1 MARVQAWRGD
11 ICDLEVDAIV
21 NPASVTLWMS
31 TGVGAAIKKR
41 GGDSIEIA
49 AVRMAPIALGETV
62 VTAAGTLPSHH
73 VLHAATIDRGHR
85 TSSEAVSAAATSAVL
100 RAGELGLRSVA
111 IPALG
116 AGAGGLDPDSSARAT
131 VTAVRDALPRAPSI
145 RRVVF
150 ALMDPDVFA
159 AYRDEVADLDDAGTR
174 EEPA

>member
-31 TGVGAAIKKR
+31 SGVGAALKKR

-62 VTAAGTLPSHH
+62 VTPAGSLSARH
-73 VLHAATIDRGHR
+73 VLHAATLDRGHR
-85 TSSEAVSAAATSAVL
+85 TSREAVAAAATSAIL
-100 RAGELGLRSVA
+100 RAGELGLHSIA

-116 AGAGGLDPDSSARAT
+116 AGAGGLDPDTSAEAT
-131 VTAVRDALPRAPSI
+131 VPAVRDALRQAPSI
-145 RRVVF
+145 RRVIF
-150 ALMDPDVFA
+150 ALQNPDVFA
-159 AYRDEVADLDDAGTR
+159 AYFDAVADLEGSFESET
-174 EEPA
+174 PA

>member
-1 MARVQAWRGD
+1 LARVQAWRGD

-31 TGVGAAIKKR
+31 SGVGAAIKKR

-49 AVRMAPIALGETV
+49 AVRMSPIALGETV
-62 VTAAGTLPSHH
+62 VTPAGTLPARH
-73 VLHAATIDRGHR
+73 VLHAATLDHGHK
-85 TSSEAVSAAATSAVL
+85 TSVAAAAAAATSAIL

-116 AGAGGLDPDSSARAT
+116 AGAGGLDPDVSAQVT
-131 VTAVRDALPRAPSI
+131 VTAVRDALVRAPSI

-150 ALMDPDVFA
+150 ALQDSDVFA
-159 AYRDEVADLDDAGTR
+159 AYRDAVADLEGTW
-174 EEPA
+174 ETEGPA

>member
-31 TGVGAAIKKR
+31 SGVGAAIKKR

-49 AVRMAPIALGETV
+49 AVRMSPIALGETV
-62 VTAAGTLPSHH
+62 ATAAGSLPAHH
-73 VLHAATIDRGHR
+73 VLHAATLDRGHR
-85 TSSEAVSAAATSAVL
+85 TSREAVAAAATSAIL
-100 RAGELGLRSVA
+100 RAGELGLHSIA

-116 AGAGGLDPDSSARAT
+116 AGAGGLDPGLSAEVT
-131 VTAVRDALPRAPSI
+131 VSAVRDALRQAPSI

-150 ALMDPDVFA
+150 ALQDPEVFA
-159 AYRDEVADLDDAGTR
+159 AYLDAVADLEGTW
-174 EEPA
+174 EDEGPA

>member
-1 MARVQAWRGD
+1 MARVQAWHGD

-31 TGVGAAIKKR
+31 SGVGAAIKKR

-49 AVRMAPIALGETV
+49 AVRMSPIALGETV
-62 VTAAGTLPSHH
+62 VTPAGTLPARH
-73 VLHAATIDRGHR
+73 VLHAATIDHGHR
-85 TSSEAVSAAATSAVL
+85 TSLEAVTAAATSAVQ

-116 AGAGGLDPDSSARAT
+116 AGAGGLAPEISAEAT
-131 VTAVRDALPRAPSI
+131 VTAVRDALRGAPSI

-150 ALMDPDVFA
+150 ALQNPDVFA
-159 AYRDEVADLDDAGTR
+159 AYVDAIDDLDGTW
-174 EEPA
+174 ETEGPG

>member
-1 MARVQAWRGD
+1 MARVQAWHGD

-31 TGVGAAIKKR
+31 SGVGAAIKKR

-62 VTAAGTLPSHH
+62 VTPAGTLPARH

-85 TSSEAVSAAATSAVL
+85 TSLQAVTAAATSAVL

-116 AGAGGLDPDSSARAT
+116 AGSGGLAPEISAEAT
-131 VTAVRDALPRAPSI
+131 VTAVRDALPGAPSI

-150 ALMDPDVFA
+150 ALQDPVVFA
-159 AYRDEVADLDDAGTR
+159 AYLHAIHELEGTW
-174 EEPA
+174 ETEGPG

>member
-31 TGVGAAIKKR
+31 SGVGAAIKKR

-49 AVRMAPIALGETV
+49 AVRMAPIALGATV
-62 VTAAGTLPSHH
+62 VTLAGTLPAQH
-73 VLHAATIDRGHR
+73 VLHAATLDRGHR
-85 TSSEAVSAAATSAVL
+85 TSADAVAAAAASAIVC
-100 RAGELGLRSVA
+100 AGELG

-116 AGAGGLDPDSSARAT
+116 AGAGGLAPEASAQAT
-131 VTAVRDALPRAPSI
+131 VTAVRDALPRSPSI

-150 ALMDPDVFA
+150 ALQNPDVFA
-159 AYRDEVADLDDAGTR
+159 AYLDVLEDLEGTWAT
-174 EEPA
+174 EGPA

>member
-1 MARVQAWRGD
+1 MARVQAWHGD

-31 TGVGAAIKKR
+31 SGVGAAIKKR

-49 AVRMAPIALGETV
+49 AVRMSPIALGETV
-62 VTAAGTLPSHH
+62 VTPAGTLPARH
-73 VLHAATIDRGHR
+73 VLHAATTDRGHR
-85 TSSEAVSAAATSAVL
+85 TSLEAVTAAATSAVL

-116 AGAGGLDPDSSARAT
+116 SGAGGLDPDTAARAT
-131 VTAVRDALPRAPSI
+131 VTAVRDALPGAPSI

-150 ALMDPDVFA
+150 ALQNADVLA
-159 AYRDEVADLDDAGTR
+159 AYLDAIDDLEGTW
-174 EEPA
+174 ETEGPG

>member
-21 NPASVTLWMS
+21 SPASVSLWMS
-31 TGVGAAIKKR
+31 SGVGAAIKKR

-62 VTAAGTLPSHH
+62 ATPAGTLPSTH
-73 VLHAATIDRGHR
+73 VLHTATLDRALR
-85 TSSEAVSAAATSAVL
+85 TSAETVAAAATSAVIL
-100 RAGELGLRSVA
+100 AGRLGSRSIA

-116 AGAGGLDPDSSARAT
+116 AGAGGLDPEVSARVA
-131 VTAVRDALPRAPSI
+131 VTAVRDALPQAPSI

-150 ALMDPDVFA
+150 ALMDPAVFA
-159 AYRDEVADLDDAGTR
+159 AYAEEVARLEDGGAPEGT
-174 EEPA
+174 A